1 MAFSNIYQFSSFKIL
16 SIYQNYSFISMPLSL
31 NLYFFV
37 SSIDFLAFF
46 SISNITLLS
55 LCHFQRCH
63 YSTFYFYL
71 PLIDFP
77 ATLESFTKVTY
88 MPVQYLS
95 IFHIQILSIFQYYSS
110 FFSCCQSEIEYRSTV
125 KYAHQIAFHYET
137 EKIKLCSLGVDWVT
151 CRSD

>member
-1 MAFSNIYQFSSFKIL
+1 MSQSQSYLIKFFYFLFSQVNFSVRPFCDNAVYCLVPIF
-16 SIYQNYSFISMPLSL
+16 INFQYSKFI
-31 NLYFFV
+31 
-37 SSIDFLAFF
+37 

-125 KYAHQIAFHYET
+125 KYAHQIAFQ
-137 EKIKLCSLGVDWVT
+137 IGRAS
-151 CRSD
+151 CRERV